1 MGILYQNADQHGAPQ
16 GRPRLSLDP
25 RTDGDHLLLL
35 RIPEVV

>member
-1 MGILYQNADQHGAPQ
+1 MGILIKTLIRMGAPQ

-25 RTDGDHLLLL
+25 RIDGDHLLLL